1 MIRNYE
7 KLLNDIF
14 KIMENDGAI
23 SMKITFNDIDT
34 ADNFTS
40 DYLSTV
46 LNPVRYYRYAD
57 IVIITLTAEFGVY
70 TASIT
75 LAEILSFASQD
86 YNAKKIQLI

>member
-1 MIRNYE
+1 MIRNFE
-7 KLLNDIF
+7 KLSNDIY
-14 KIMENDGAI
+14 KIMETDQAAA
-23 SMKITFNDIDT
+23 MKITFNDPAAASD
-34 ADNFTS
+34 FTN

-46 LNPVRYYRYAD
+46 LNPVWYNLYAD

-75 LAEILSFASQD
+75 LAEILSYAAQD

>member
-7 KLLNDIF
+7 KLSNEIY
-14 KIMENDGAI
+14 KIMETDQAAA
-23 SMKITFNDIDT
+23 MKITFNDLNVASD
-34 ADNFTS
+34 FTN

-46 LNPVRYYRYAD
+46 LSPVWYYSYAD

-70 TASIT
+70 TAAQT
-75 LAEILSFASQD
+75 LSEILSFAAQD

>member
-7 KLLNDIF
+7 KLSNDIY
-14 KIMENDGAI
+14 KIMENDQAAA
-23 SMKITFNDIDT
+23 MKITFNNPNVASD
-34 ADNFTS
+34 FTN

-46 LNPVRYYRYAD
+46 LNPVWYNLYAD

-75 LAEILSFASQD
+75 LSEILSYAAQD